1 MHTCSCI
8 TRQAWLLLRANKWHA
23 IACDGVH
30 AGANAAGYDRLAG
43 DHQLVSTQAAC
54 AGKLARTGMNVG
66 RESAGYVMGNTQR
79 NAWQAGRD
87 VLPIT

>member
-1 MHTCSCI
+1 M
-8 TRQAWLLLRANKWHA
+8 QW
-23 IACDGVH
+23 H
-30 AGANAAGYDRLAG
+30 AGASAAGHDRLAG